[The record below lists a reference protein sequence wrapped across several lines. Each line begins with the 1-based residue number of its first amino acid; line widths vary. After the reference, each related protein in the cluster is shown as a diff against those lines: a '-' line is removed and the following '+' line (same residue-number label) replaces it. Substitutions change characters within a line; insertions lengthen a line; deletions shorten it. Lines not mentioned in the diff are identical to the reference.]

1 MKNKNVVMLGIDPH
15 DENLRNTSLSHVGIY
30 IGRDDWTL
38 SKKLI
43 SQLLPKDKLQNYTKQ
58 DFIDS
63 VDTIYRMPHL
73 TLSRDKLS
81 IFAEECN
88 FKVTRKRDSADVIVI
103 GEKTIE
109 KMIKN
114 SYSGSIDLKT
124 LKSCYSKGK
133 EWKNLTSEDQNYMH
147 ETIKLIEDLYGD
159 DCEIIHQNSY
169 YYSSTGYG
177 EKISQYRSHI
187 KSHNTQSQ
195 GYVYYYAKDS
205 YDNMNF
211 MKNNMDKIIFDSD
224 LNLLCTEDSITISKE
239 EFKNIYSMIRSN
251 DKENISVGLTMMA
264 NCNVDKSRTY
274 LALLFAVC
282 SENMKHNNVWN
293 QVNFK
298 YLRKEFEF
306 YIDIQL
312 SSWGHA
318 YSSLIKKMVEDKCLN
333 AWSVDLIASVMFRR
347 VLEGHHQVGGKDCV
361 FTLNASDLK
370 LKPEYKIK
378 LIDKIAGVSH
388 SDL

>member
-1 MKNKNVVMLGIDPH
+1 MLGIDPH
-15 DENLRNTSLSHVGIY
+15 HENLRNTSLSHVGIY

-63 VDTIYRMPHL
+63 VDTIYRLPHL

-81 IFAEECN
+81 LFAEECN
-88 FKVTRKRDSADVIVI
+88 FKVTRKRDVADVIVI

-114 SYSGSIDLKT
+114 SYSGSIDFKT

-133 EWKNLTSEDQNYMH
+133 KWKNLTSEDQDYMH
-147 ETIKLIEDLYGD
+147 KTIKLIEDLYGD

-177 EKISQYRSHI
+177 EKISEYRSYI
-187 KSHNTQSQ
+187 KSYNTQSQ

-205 YDNMNF
+205 YDNMSF
-211 MKNNMDKIIFDSD
+211 VKNNMDKVIFDSE
-224 LNLLCTEDSITISKE
+224 LNLLCTEDSVTITRE
-239 EFKNIYSMIRSN
+239 EFKNIYSMINSN
-251 DKENISVGLTMMA
+251 DKENRSVGMTMMA
-264 NCNVDKSRTY
+264 NCNVDKSRTF
-274 LALLFAVC
+274 LCLLFAVC
-282 SENMKHNNVWN
+282 SDDMKNSNVWN

-298 YLRKEFEF
+298 YLRKEFEY

-318 YSSLIKKMVEDKCLN
+318 YSSLIKHMVKDKCLT
-333 AWSVDLIASVMFRR
+333 AWAASLIASVMFKR

-361 FTLNASDLK
+361 FSLNANDLK
-370 LKPEYKIK
+370 LKNEYLVK
-378 LIDKIAGVSH
+378 LVNE
-388 SDL
+388 